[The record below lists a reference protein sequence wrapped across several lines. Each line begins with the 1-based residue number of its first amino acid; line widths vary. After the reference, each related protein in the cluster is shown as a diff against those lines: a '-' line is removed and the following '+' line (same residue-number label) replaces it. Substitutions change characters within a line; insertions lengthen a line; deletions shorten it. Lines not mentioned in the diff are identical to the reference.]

1 MVSLGKLPQLWV
13 IPNDHLDKSRVK
25 PNILTTG
32 LTRIKPR
39 AMACED
45 CLHTSSTMVVCSHK
59 PPTRS
64 FKYKI
69 LKLNNLRFVYAIVTA
84 KTLAAS

>member
-1 MVSLGKLPQLWV
+1 MVCLGKLPQLWV
-13 IPNDHLDKSRVK
+13 IPNDHPDTSRVK

-39 AMACED
+39 ATAFKD
-45 CLHTSSTMVVCSHK
+45 CLHTSSTVDVHSYD

-64 FKYKI
+64 FKDKGQKI
-69 LKLNNLRFVYAIVTA
+69 NELRFVYAIVTT
-84 KTLAAS
+84 KTPATS